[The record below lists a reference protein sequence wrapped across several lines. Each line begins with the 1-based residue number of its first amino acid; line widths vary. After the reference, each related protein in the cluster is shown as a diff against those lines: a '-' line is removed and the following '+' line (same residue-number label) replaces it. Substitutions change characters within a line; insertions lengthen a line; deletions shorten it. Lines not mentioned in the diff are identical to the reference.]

1 MLTPKTFAPARPLPP
16 DARKTPTS
24 FVRAVGQHVPR
35 LTAKVFE
42 KYGFHSAEIM
52 TSWSTVAGADIARIS
67 APERIKWPRGN
78 SGSHDAEDA
87 RSAAGGA
94 TLVLRTEPAYA
105 LDVEYKTR
113 EIIDRINRY
122 FGYRAIAQIKIIQTP
137 LAYKQ
142 PDQAAPARPKQPMAD
157 AAALLP
163 PIPSDAEPELKTAL
177 SALWSS
183 ISAERALR

>member
-67 APERIKWPRGN
+67 SPERIKWPRGN
-78 SGSHDAEDA
+78 PGSHDAEDA

-157 AAALLP
+157 AAALPP

-183 ISAERALR
+183 ISAERASR